1 MVHSNTEPHWK
12 VWQKFVFRFLFL
24 FLGFYLLNY
33 ELVFAFLAL
42 KAFDKLSSIYGIFE
56 KPLHWLDRHFYHT
69 GYDPKLHQNLP
80 ADNHFGL
87 VFYLTAIIVF
97 LVISIIWSIKNKR
110 KQNYTKL
117 YYWFRVYIRYMVA
130 LIMLGYGIDKLI
142 PVQMAYPDITELLK
156 PMGDQDLFSV
166 LWNAVGVA
174 PGYEIFTGTCEIIG
188 SLLLLFPR
196 TYIFGALFMCTVLCN
211 VVALNIFYNISVKLY
226 SSLLLVCVML
236 LMVPFAKT
244 AIQFLFYGKSVSLDE
259 KKYQLAGPWKRYASI
274 VLCIVLVGGTI
285 AANIFNDYK
294 TYHRR
299 LAYKKHQKLYQVDW
313 FVAKDTIQPVL
324 SDTLRWKRF
333 AFVYK
338 NSAVI
343 YNMQDSAVF
352 YDYDTDSLK
361 NIYTLHDN
369 PDSAKW
375 DRFHYS
381 YPQKNKFELT
391 GKWKGVDVHLMMEEI
406 SIDSMKLVKEKI
418 VFLQD

>member
-1 MVHSNTEPHWK
+1 
-12 VWQKFVFRFLFL
+12 
-24 FLGFYLLNY
+24 
-33 ELVFAFLAL
+33 
-42 KAFDKLSSIYGIFE
+42 
-56 KPLHWLDRHFYHT
+56 
-69 GYDPKLHQNLP
+69 
-80 ADNHFGL
+80 
-87 VFYLTAIIVF
+87 
-97 LVISIIWSIKNKR
+97 
-110 KQNYTKL
+110 
-117 YYWFRVYIRYMVA
+117 
-130 LIMLGYGIDKLI
+130 
-142 PVQMAYPDITELLK
+142 
-156 PMGDQDLFSV
+156 
-166 LWNAVGVA
+166 
-174 PGYEIFTGTCEIIG
+174 
-188 SLLLLFPR
+188 
-196 TYIFGALFMCTVLCN
+196 MCTVLCN